1 MGQYLYRSAKE
12 PAVESAA
19 DTTLAELKGE
29 YGAYLWKGDL
39 LYPVWEEDGNTLPCI
54 AIGRS

>member
-1 MGQYLYRSAKE
+1 MDQHLHKSAKE
-12 PAVESAA
+12 PAVESAV

-29 YGAYLWKGDL
+29 GGAYRWKGDL
-39 LYPVWEEDGNTLPCI
+39 LYPVREEDGNTLPRI